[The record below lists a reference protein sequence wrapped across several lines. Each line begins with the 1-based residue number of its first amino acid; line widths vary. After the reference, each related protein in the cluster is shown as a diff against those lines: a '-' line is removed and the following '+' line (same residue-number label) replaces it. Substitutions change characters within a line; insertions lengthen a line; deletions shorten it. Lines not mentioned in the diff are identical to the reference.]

1 MRYTPTKAADSNTSQ
16 VSIINNEG
24 FSLIELLVVL
34 GIIGIMS
41 TVSLIYFT
49 ATKKLYKAEEQGL
62 QIVDLIQ
69 EARQR
74 SLTQRET
81 MRVELDLSDNVAR
94 LIDEN
99 TSGVSSDDAVI
110 RAVQLY
116 DVGEVKINTK
126 PNNVT
131 GTPPEIAPVP
141 AAVFKPSAY
150 IFSPAHNVCTLRFQL
165 NGTVVDAGTNDVGAN
180 ANPVGATVYVWKP
193 KQNNANEAEVARAIT
208 VVGSSGSVRMW
219 EYIQPNGN
227 TAGVWKDSRRSS
239 YGQSVT
245 Q

>member
-1 MRYTPTKAADSNTSQ
+1 MK
-16 VSIINNEG
+16 NNKG

-34 GIIGIMS
+34 AVIFIMS

-49 ATKKLYKAEEQGL
+49 STKKLYKAEEQAL
-62 QIVDLIQ
+62 QIVDLVQ

-81 MRVELDLSDNVAR
+81 MRVELDLSTNAAR

-99 TSGVSSDDAVI
+99 MAGDASDDAIVRTI
-110 RAVQLY
+110 PFY
-116 DVGEVKINTK
+116 DVSEVKINTK

-141 AAVFKPSAY
+141 AAVFKPSTY
-150 IFSPAHNVCTLRFQL
+150 FLSPAHNVSTLRFQL
-165 NGTVVDAGTNDVGAN
+165 NGAVVDAGTNDVGAN
-180 ANPVGATVYVWKP
+180 ANPVGATLYVWKP
-193 KQNNANEAEVARAIT
+193 LTSNVNDAEVIRAIT

-219 EYIQPNGN
+219 EYSQAVGN
-227 TAGVWKDSRRSS
+227 TSGVWKDSRRSS
-239 YGQSVT
+239 YGQAAT